1 MKTIAL
7 AVIDSGEIMA
17 RICTAKS
24 DIGIRSGEVLVEFSG
39 RHLDF
44 GDGQLARLVEE
55 SQVQRLRRKKSSQS
69 TEIILEKSCKM
80 FLNKI

>member
-7 AVIDSGEIMA
+7 AVIESGEITA
-17 RICTAKS
+17 RICTSKS

-39 RHLDF
+39 RHMDF

-55 SQVQRLRRKKSSQS
+55 SQVVRRRHADSKPKP
-69 TEIILEKSCKM
+69 
-80 FLNKI
+80 

>member
-7 AVIDSGEIMA
+7 AVIESGEITA
-17 RICTAKS
+17 RICTSKS

-55 SQVQRLRRKKSSQS
+55 SQVQRLKTTTRAPGVPSAAKKFSVH
-69 TEIILEKSCKM
+69 
-80 FLNKI
+80 